1 MTAGKMQNNVEEK
14 KKKKIEKWEN
24 QDRPQQIFSIILFPL
39 WDGTWVGPVRTFKY
53 LS

>member
-24 QDRPQQIFSIILFPL
+24 QDRPQQIFFIILLFHSIRPS
-39 WDGTWVGPVRTFKY
+39 Y
-53 LS
+53 LKIFAYFVVL